1 MSSFKAEITIGS
13 NTYKVLD
20 ADISYYQHTRGGGMP
35 SSDIQ
40 GGTFTI
46 RIESSGG
53 PQYDQLAEWMFGKTS
68 MQKGI
73 LRFYKK
79 DGISKLFDFE
89 FYDAYC
95 IRYSEHFSSTNDQPM
110 VLTLTITPG
119 IVRMRNIVRERPWK
133 VSETG
138 NQKTPEVFFVSDKT
152 PKKEPEID
160 RSVDTIEEKKTQALE
175 FYKKS
180 GFTERKAL
188 EHMEGIDF
196 SKPVEI
202 VKLKKGTVVQQWV
215 GENGTG
221 NYFTTE
227 ENGSSQNLGIDYS
240 KRSLRQFTLTEDV
253 EVLKSTAADYKG
265 FKGGGVQF
273 FGTEPKK
280 HIS

>member
-46 RIESSGG
+46 QIESSNG
-53 PQYDQLAEWMFGKTS
+53 PQYDQLAEWMFGKSS
-68 MQKGI
+68 MQKGV

-79 DGISKLFDFE
+79 DGVSRLYDFE

-95 IRYSEHFSSTNDQPM
+95 IRYSEHFSSTNNQPM
-110 VLTLTITPG
+110 VTTLTITPG
-119 IVRMRNIVRERPWK
+119 IIRMRNIVRERPWK
-133 VSETG
+133 VSQTG
-138 NQKTPEVFFVSDKT
+138 NQNTPVINYISDKS
-152 PKKEPEID
+152 KNKE
-160 RSVDTIEEKKTQALE
+160 SVRDKTVDAD
-175 FYKKS
+175 
-180 GFTERKAL
+180 TERKKLASEFYMNAGFSERKAQ

-196 SKPVEI
+196 RKPVEV
-202 VKLKKGTVVQQWV
+202 VKLKKGTVIQQWV

-240 KRSLRQFTLTEDV
+240 KRTLKQFTLTEDV

-273 FGTEPKK
+273 FSTEAKK